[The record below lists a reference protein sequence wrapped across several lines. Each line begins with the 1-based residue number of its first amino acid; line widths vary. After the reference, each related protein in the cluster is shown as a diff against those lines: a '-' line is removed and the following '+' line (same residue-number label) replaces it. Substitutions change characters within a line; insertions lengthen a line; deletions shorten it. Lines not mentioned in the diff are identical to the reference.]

1 MIMKNWFLSMVV
13 GVAILPPCAMAIPN
27 AVLGAI
33 RESASPLDGQDLT
46 EPLIA
51 AIRDGG
57 QLPGTWRE
65 EGTIE
70 SARLTHL
77 LARPLLFGEPV
88 TLVRALHREDQLE
101 SLECTFADA
110 GSYFGYFAGAE
121 EVDKT
126 KSRAEQLALL
136 NAKMAEK
143 QKKFATEYERMLGS
157 LRGAIQ
163 PLVGK
168 ERSKRI
174 EVGKTRA
181 LRAEWEEWKLPGFTL
196 RLLADGTRLIR
207 IVLLADQKPM
217 RTWLDASLADQDVR
231 GRLSLLR
238 QRVEKQSDG
247 TVMLPTLRPIP
258 QGYQPYCGLNTL
270 AMAARHLGLH
280 VDEDWL
286 AVAGKFQN
294 TGSAAGS
301 DILGLYQ
308 AVAAEAGLHLDRQS
322 QLDITAVQRA
332 IDQGLPVIVWRR
344 FSQQRN
350 QLHDDFLREWKAD
363 PTATLPDPAQEKERQ
378 SWPDAKAPLHA
389 SVIVGYHAARGEF
402 LFLES
407 WTGKDQARRMTTAEM
422 AATTYYSFVY
432 QP

>member
-1 MIMKNWFLSMVV
+1 MKKWLLVMVGC
-13 GVAILPPCAMAIPN
+13 GVFFPPCAMAIPN

-46 EPLIA
+46 EPMIA

-57 QLPGTWRE
+57 TLPGNWRE
-65 EGTIE
+65 EGMIE

-77 LARPLLFGEPV
+77 LARPHLFGEPV
-88 TLVRALHREDQLE
+88 TLVRALHREEKLE
-101 SLECTFADA
+101 SLEFTFADA
-110 GSYFGYFAGAE
+110 GSYFGYFSSAE

-126 KSRAEQLALL
+126 LSRKEQQAWL

-143 QKKFATEYERMLGS
+143 QQKFATEYERMLAS
-157 LRGAIQ
+157 LRVAIQ

-168 ERSKRI
+168 GRSKMI

-181 LRAEWEEWKLPGFTL
+181 LRAELEEWKLPGYTL
-196 RLLADGTRLIR
+196 RLLADGNRLIR
-207 IVLLADQKPM
+207 IVMLADQKPM
-217 RTWLDASLADQDVR
+217 RTWLDASLADQDIR
-231 GRLSLLR
+231 ARLSLLR
-238 QRVEKQSDG
+238 QRVEKQTDG

-270 AMAARHLGLH
+270 AMAARHFGLH
-280 VDEDWL
+280 IDEEWL

-301 DILGLYQ
+301 DMLGLYQ

-322 QLDITAVQRA
+322 QLDISSVQRA
-332 IDQGLPVIVWRR
+332 IDQGMPVIVWRR
-344 FSQQRN
+344 FSQERN
-350 QLHDDFLREWKAD
+350 QVHDDFLREWKAD
-363 PTATLPDPAQEKERQ
+363 PTVTLPNPAGEKERL

-389 SVIVGYHAARGEF
+389 SVIVGYHTARGEF

-407 WTGKDQARRMTTAEM
+407 WTGKDQARRMTAAEM
-422 AATTYYSFVY
+422 AATTYYSFVF